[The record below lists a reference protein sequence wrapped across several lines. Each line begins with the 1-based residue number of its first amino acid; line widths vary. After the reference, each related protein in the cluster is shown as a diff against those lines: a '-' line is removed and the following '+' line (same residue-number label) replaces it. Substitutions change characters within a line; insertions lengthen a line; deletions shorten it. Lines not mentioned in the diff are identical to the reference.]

1 MSAHKPELDDL
12 TPAETRVVCE
22 QLLYTM
28 DSVQRVRL
36 RRMYPGLYA
45 KIEPVHGK
53 LDSEQELGSEQA
65 EYEVKKLTQQGELE

>member
-1 MSAHKPELDDL
+1 MSAHKPQLDEM
-12 TPAETRVVCE
+12 TPAEIRVVCE

-28 DSVQRVRL
+28 DSDQRVKL

-53 LDSEQELGSEQA
+53 LVDSQS
-65 EYEVKKLTQQGELE
+65 EYEMKRLTSQGELE